1 MSNSELGLNLAGMTQ
16 LSAPNA
22 GERLRS
28 VLDAIKT
35 FDALRADTPTDEEF
49 RRAHKFTK
57 QTFAEALTEF
67 LETLD
72 EDQIA
77 KLALRLQESS
87 KNEC

>member
-1 MSNSELGLNLAGMTQ
+1 MSNSELGLNSVGMMQ
-16 LSAPNA
+16 SFAPNA
-22 GERLRS
+22 GEKLRS
-28 VLDAIKT
+28 ALDAIKT
-35 FDALRADTPTDEEF
+35 FDALRAGSPTDEEF
-49 RRAHKFTK
+49 RRARKFTK

-77 KLALRLQESS
+77 RLALRLQESS